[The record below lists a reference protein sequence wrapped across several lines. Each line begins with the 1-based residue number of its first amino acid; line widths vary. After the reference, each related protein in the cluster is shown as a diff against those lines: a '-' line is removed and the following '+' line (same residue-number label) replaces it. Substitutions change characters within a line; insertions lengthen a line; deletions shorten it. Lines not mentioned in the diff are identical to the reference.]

1 MIPRVGIGLDNVDQ
15 LAAEERGIKVSYNP
29 DAPAPAVT
37 ELTIG
42 MMLTPL
48 RSTHVANFQIHHG
61 KWYRFFGTRLSE
73 VTIGIIGVG
82 RTCISV
88 LRHLKGF
95 GNPKILVNDTQ
106 PNIHLEKDFDI
117 EWVEIEEIYKKAD
130 FITFHTPLT
139 SLTKN
144 MVRKEQLFSMK
155 SNAVIINTGR
165 GGIINE
171 KDLYEVMQ
179 SDHLC
184 GVAIEVFE
192 IEPYYGQLCE
202 IECFL
207 LTAHMGSMLIDC
219 RTRMEIES
227 TEEAVRFL
235 TGKTLQGLVP
245 PEEYEV
251 QRHGL

>member
-1 MIPRVGIGLDNVDQ
+1 
-15 LAAEERGIKVSYNP
+15 
-29 DAPAPAVT
+29 
-37 ELTIG
+37 
-42 MMLTPL
+42 
-48 RSTHVANFQIHHG
+48 
-61 KWYRFFGTRLSE
+61 
-73 VTIGIIGVG
+73 
-82 RTCISV
+82 
-88 LRHLKGF
+88 
-95 GNPKILVNDTQ
+95 
-106 PNIHLEKDFDI
+106 
-117 EWVEIEEIYKKAD
+117 
-130 FITFHTPLT
+130 
-139 SLTKN
+139 